1 MSYHLSL
8 LFEQIAALLN
18 EDPSLGLTELSRRLH
33 VSQQT
38 IKKSIRSSAG
48 KTFRNLRND
57 ILIIR
62 VKTCFSS
69 QPEIAIK
76 EISFDFGF
84 KSASSFS
91 RAIKRMSGLSPEGL
105 RSLIANNTSSISTA
119 PSEEIVSRAAVED
132 KDVRYHE
139 MGESAQLLSDSA
151 HR

>member
-18 EDPSLGLTELSRRLH
+18 EDPSLGLSELSRRLH

-38 IKKSIRSSAG
+38 INKSIRSSAG
-48 KTFRNLRND
+48 KTFRNLRSE
-57 ILIIR
+57 ILIVR
-62 VKTCFSS
+62 VKTCLVS

-76 EISFDFGF
+76 EISFEFGF
-84 KSASSFS
+84 RSASSFS

-105 RSLIANNTSSISTA
+105 RSVIASNTNSTSTS
-119 PSEEIVSRAAVED
+119 PSDGIVSEENSRCD
-132 KDVRYHE
+132 E
-139 MGESAQLLSDSA
+139 MGESAQLLADSA